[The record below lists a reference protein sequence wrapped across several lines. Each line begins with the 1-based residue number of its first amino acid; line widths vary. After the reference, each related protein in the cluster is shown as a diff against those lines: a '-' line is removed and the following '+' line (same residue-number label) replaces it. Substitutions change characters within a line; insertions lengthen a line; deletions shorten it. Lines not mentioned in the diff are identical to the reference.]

1 MNMCSKGSALIALL
15 ILLSAGIICSI
26 GLWKNFLLL
35 VDLMRDKETYYQYH
49 YAAQGLLL
57 CGCSLAAYNR
67 FLLSTQLPGACA
79 TITFSSWPITDTKN
93 GSGSIT
99 ITVQTATTLNIES
112 RLQVNKQDVCSLR
125 CTMQMEGDDAISHS
139 TISDWRVQPD

>member
-1 MNMCSKGSALIALL
+1 MNMCSAGSALIALL

-26 GLWKNFLLL
+26 GLWKNSLRL
-35 VDLMRDKETYYQYH
+35 VDLMRAKEVYYQYY

-57 CGCSLAAYNR
+57 CGCSVAAQNKL
-67 FLLSTQLPGACA
+67 LLSKQSVGACA

-99 ITVQTATTLNIES
+99 ITVQTPTTLNIES

-139 TISDWRVQPD
+139 TISDWRVTRD